1 MPFTVWA
8 TGQTV
13 TAADFNTMVQ
23 QQVVTTWASTTARD
37 AGIASPQH
45 GMFAFT
51 EDQNKL
57 WYYDNSGWVETSLTG
72 DIESVT
78 AGAGLS
84 GGGSS
89 GAISLAIDSA
99 ANVTTVTAGS
109 GIVGSGTVG
118 AITVGVDVDA
128 KGDLLVG
135 TAADTVTKLPVGATN
150 GHALVVD
157 STTASGVAWAAVE
170 SDPIPLILALS

>member
-1 MPFTVWA
+1 MPFTVWS

-13 TAADFNTMVQ
+13 TAALFNSEIAEQ
-23 QQVVTTWASTTARD
+23 CLTTWATEAARNS
-37 AGIASPQH
+37 GIASPVE
-45 GMFAFT
+45 GMFAYT
-51 EDQNKL
+51 KDSDKL
-57 WYYDNSGWVETSLTG
+57 WFYDGSTWIETSLTA
-72 DIESVT
+72 DITSVT

-84 GGGSS
+84 GGGVS
-89 GAISLAIDSA
+89 GAVSLAVDSG

-109 GIVGSGTVG
+109 GIVGSSTVG

-135 TAADTVTKLPVGATN
+135 TAADTVTKLAVGATD

-157 STTASGVAWAAVE
+157 SSEAAGVKWAAVE
-170 SDPIPLILALS
+170 SDPIPLIMALS